1 MTIYSV
7 VSTTVLPGVQGH
19 PELDGGP
26 ATLRWWMEHAKTD
39 GGARTDEEKHLD
51 MSRIALNR
59 SETANSLKDAVV
71 ARAEDALRLF
81 AATLACQITE
91 SERFPL
97 DRYLE
102 ARAQRTG
109 TR

>member
-1 MTIYSV
+1 
-7 VSTTVLPGVQGH
+7 
-19 PELDGGP
+19 
-26 ATLRWWMEHAKTD
+26 
-39 GGARTDEEKHLD
+39 

-81 AATLACQITE
+81 SAAMACQLAWTE
-91 SERFPL
+91 HFPL
-97 DRYLE
+97 EQYLE
-102 ARAQRTG
+102 GTAQRTG

>member
-1 MTIYSV
+1 
-7 VSTTVLPGVQGH
+7 
-19 PELDGGP
+19 
-26 ATLRWWMEHAKTD
+26 LRWWTEHAKAE
-39 GGARTDEEKHLD
+39 GNSGVRTDEEKHLD
-51 MSRIALNR
+51 MSRVALNR

-97 DRYLE
+97 ERYLE